1 MIEKKDRYYQQQQ
14 SKEAEESK
22 RTEDCTEGGAATRRR
37 SVVERGSSHRDA
49 QKNSPRRVKRV
60 LTVEG
65 GPVLQQQGFGT
76 AQPWGSEGMR
86 EEVEKLSG
94 EKSKPCTV

>member
-1 MIEKKDRYYQQQQ
+1 
-14 SKEAEESK
+14 
-22 RTEDCTEGGAATRRR
+22 
-37 SVVERGSSHRDA
+37 
-49 QKNSPRRVKRV
+49 
-60 LTVEG
+60 VEG

-94 EKSKPCTV
+94 EKSKPRTVYTVGSCVGHGDDLVGKVT